1 MIERYISKS
10 FAHLF
15 DDEARYEAYLSVE
28 LAAVEA
34 WAKLG
39 VVPAN
44 DLKLIEEKAHVDVK
58 RINEL
63 EQITRH
69 DVVAFTRQIGETL
82 GPEKKWIHYG
92 LTSTDVVDT
101 ALARESPR

>member
-1 MIERYISKS
+1 MIERYTSKS

-69 DVVAFTRQIGETL
+69 GGTIGQRVKRSFN
-82 GPEKKWIHYG
+82 EKTVKN
-92 LTSTDVVDT
+92 
-101 ALARESPR
+101 